1 MKQKF
6 QIKIFKIKDSHY
18 ELKGKSFEEMIEV
31 ITTNHKKQIYA
42 SEQNPESFN
51 IRYESGEVED
61 FKFASYCYNQPVEK
75 HYWRYFLP
83 DYIAQDQNFSI
94 TKFSYCLFIYYNNNT
109 YCVIGGSGISV
120 IKSFLNTS
128 FGIDVYSRIAK
139 PTEDLVVEIKSRS
152 IANNVSLKTTTFNY
166 NQTVSDTIEFS
177 EIPSVMKIIIRDE
190 LKDGFLK
197 DFDLS
202 GNQSILE
209 IGSYFCLRKNISFD
223 ELLDLIEKIDKL
235 IEESK
240 PVDLSF
246 FKKIEDES
254 LIKNL
259 DKKLLNSITYN
270 VENFSYQNINDSDRS
285 DIDIVNPSKLEKFYE
300 CESYKIRYKGSQGS
314 TDIIID
320 NRQKLYLKTIQHIY
334 TNLENDFSEFNIKK
348 EIYKRQI
355 RGIRNDKEVT
365 FGSFLNH
372 IIAETILDKKKYFK
386 IDKEWYLIKDFFLEK
401 LNSKAIEN
409 YQQYRL
415 EENLLKSWDSG
426 IDEGEYNQQQ
436 DGDLSYNL
444 DKVLKD
450 NIEICDILNIQDN
463 KVYFIH
469 VKDGFDVKLRDC
481 FIQLVLAAK
490 RLNIDIND
498 KLGEN
503 YLIPVLE
510 KYNSNSESNKVDIQ
524 NLIHNIEN
532 GTFKI
537 CFVLAYRNKNLFQG
551 TAIEKI
557 KNSNSNIAK
566 YSLVNVVKEM
576 NGIFDVKLL
585 DISTINNGS

>member
-1 MKQKF
+1 MNQKF

-18 ELKGKSFEEMIEV
+18 ELKGKSFEEMIDV
-31 ITTNHKKQIYA
+31 ITGNHKKQIYA
-42 SEQNPESFN
+42 SEENPDSFN
-51 IRYESGEVED
+51 IQYESGEIED

-83 DYIAQDQNFSI
+83 EYIAQDQNFSI
-94 TKFSYCLFIYYNNNT
+94 TKFSYCLFIYHKNNT

-128 FGIDVYSRIAK
+128 FGIEVYSRIAK

-190 LKDGFLK
+190 LKSGFLK

-223 ELLDLIEKIDKL
+223 ELLDLIKKIDKL
-235 IEESK
+235 IEEST
-240 PVDLSF
+240 PIDLSF

-254 LIKNL
+254 LIEKL
-259 DKKLLNSITYN
+259 DKKLLNSITLN
-270 VENFSYQNINDSDRS
+270 VQNFSYQNINDSDRS
-285 DIDIVNPSKLEKFYE
+285 DIDIVHPSKLINFYE
-300 CESYKIRYKGSQGS
+300 CESYKIRYKGSQGN

-320 NRQKLYLKTIQHIY
+320 SRQKLYLKTIEHIY
-334 TNLENDFSEFNIKK
+334 ANLDNDFSEFNIEK

-365 FGSFLNH
+365 FGSFLDH
-372 IIAETILDKKKYFK
+372 IIAETTFEQKKYFK
-386 IDKEWYLIKDFFLEK
+386 IDKEWYFIKDFFLEK
-401 LNSKAIEN
+401 LNSKAIES
-409 YQQYRL
+409 YQQYKL
-415 EENLLKSWDSG
+415 EENLLKSWVSD

-436 DGDLSYNL
+436 DGELSYNL
-444 DKVLKD
+444 DKILID
-450 NIEICDILNIQDN
+450 NIEICDILKIQDN

-481 FIQLVLAAK
+481 YIQVVLAAK
-490 RLNIDIND
+490 RLNIDIN
-498 KLGEN
+498 
-503 YLIPVLE
+503 
-510 KYNSNSESNKVDIQ
+510 
-524 NLIHNIEN
+524 
-532 GTFKI
+532 
-537 CFVLAYRNKNLFQG
+537 
-551 TAIEKI
+551 
-557 KNSNSNIAK
+557 
-566 YSLVNVVKEM
+566 
-576 NGIFDVKLL
+576 
-585 DISTINNGS
+585 